1 MTGTVLLTLGR
12 LPKALDLARGFAEH
26 GWRVVV
32 AEPFRRHL
40 AGMSRAVARSH
51 RIAAPADGADRY
63 IEDLSR
69 LIAAERIDLVLPV
82 SEETPHV
89 AFLHGRLPSGTA
101 LFTMPPEDVLRLHD
115 KHGFVRRA
123 AALGLT
129 VPETHPLGDP
139 SAAAL
144 ARSGPVVVKPVHSC
158 SGRGVR
164 ILAGGADLPP
174 PSPDAPAIVQRFV
187 AGDEFSSCSIAHD
200 GRIASTVIYRAAQK
214 SGSVAVV
221 FERVEHAAIDDWIR
235 RFVAAER
242 WTGFIAFDIVVDA
255 GGVPWGIEC
264 NPRATSGLHF
274 WRRDEIARAV
284 LDPGYAPG
292 LRAEARLQQFYP
304 ALTETQM
311 SLFRGGPFAAN
322 LRRLLTTRDVSWEW
336 RDPLPFLTM
345 TYTSWPIIRMA
356 MARGVPFGEVATLD
370 VGWYGPSM
378 PGAAGPVRA
387 TAADSSTTW
396 GTT

>member
-1 MTGTVLLTLGR
+1 
-12 LPKALDLARGFAEH
+12 
-26 GWRVVV
+26 
-32 AEPFRRHL
+32 
-40 AGMSRAVARSH
+40 MSRAVARSH
-51 RIAAPADGADRY
+51 RIAAPADGTDRY
-63 IEDLSR
+63 LEDLSR
-69 LIAAERIDLVLPV
+69 VIAAERIDLVVPV

-89 AFLHGRLPSGTA
+89 AFLHGRLPTGTT
-101 LFTMPPEDVLRLHD
+101 LFTMPPGDVLRLHD

-123 AALGLT
+123 ATLGLT

-139 SAAAL
+139 AADRL

-164 ILAGGADLPP
+164 MLPGGAELPP
-174 PSPDAPAIVQRFV
+174 PDPDAPAIVQRYV
-187 AGDEFSSCSIAHD
+187 AGDEYSSCSIAHD
-200 GRIASTVIYRAAQK
+200 GRISSTVVYRAAQK

-221 FERVEHAAIDDWIR
+221 FERVGHPAIEDWIR
-235 RFVAAER
+235 RFVVAER
-242 WTGFIAFDIVVDA
+242 WSGFIAFDIVVDRD
-255 GGVPWGIEC
+255 GVPWGIEC

-284 LDPGYAPG
+284 LDPRHSPR
-292 LRAEARLQQFYP
+292 LRPETRLQQFYP

-311 SLFRGGPFAAN
+311 SLFRGGAFAAN

-345 TYTSWPIIRMA
+345 TATSWPIIRMA

-370 VGWYGPSM
+370 VGWYGARA
-378 PGAAGPVRA
+378 PGNAAA
-387 TAADSSTTW
+387 TLPAASAGLTP
-396 GTT
+396 

>member
-1 MTGTVLLTLGR
+1 
-12 LPKALDLARGFAEH
+12 
-26 GWRVVV
+26 
-32 AEPFRRHL
+32 
-40 AGMSRAVARSH
+40 
-51 RIAAPADGADRY
+51 
-63 IEDLSR
+63 
-69 LIAAERIDLVLPV
+69 
-82 SEETPHV
+82 
-89 AFLHGRLPSGTA
+89 
-101 LFTMPPEDVLRLHD
+101 
-115 KHGFVRRA
+115 
-123 AALGLT
+123 
-129 VPETHPLGDP
+129 
-139 SAAAL
+139 
-144 ARSGPVVVKPVHSC
+144 
-158 SGRGVR
+158 
-164 ILAGGADLPP
+164 
-174 PSPDAPAIVQRFV
+174 
-187 AGDEFSSCSIAHD
+187 
-200 GRIASTVIYRAAQK
+200 
-214 SGSVAVV
+214 
-221 FERVEHAAIDDWIR
+221 
-235 RFVAAER
+235 
-242 WTGFIAFDIVVDA
+242 
-255 GGVPWGIEC
+255 
-264 NPRATSGLHF
+264 
-274 WRRDEIARAV
+274 V